1 VAENEVGIMAEQQRS
16 VIFLGSKSIHR
27 RNLINRVAQ
36 STFLL
41 ASLVSTVA
49 LIVIFFTLITES
61 ISFFTHV
68 SIIEFLTGTKWT
80 VLFAEKH
87 FGILP
92 LLNATLITSA
102 IAVAVAAPAGLA
114 AAIYLSEYAGNRARG
129 LLKPVLETLSGI
141 PTVVYGY
148 FALYFVTPQLLRG
161 LIPDLGIHNAL
172 AVGLMIGVLVMPI
185 VASLSDDAMK
195 AVPEDLRMAAYSL
208 GARKYQV
215 VLRVVVPAALSGI
228 MASVILAFAR
238 AMGETMIA
246 AIAGGFR
253 PILSFD
259 VKEAMQTMPSYIAQV
274 ATGDAPHGTIE
285 YQSLFAVGLFLLLIT
300 AALNFIGVR
309 VVRRWEI
316 RY

>member
-1 VAENEVGIMAEQQRS
+1 MSEQQRS
-16 VIFLGSKSIHR
+16 VILLGSKSIHR

-49 LIVIFFTLITES
+49 LIVIFFTLTTES
-61 ISFFTHV
+61 VSFFTQV

-80 VLFAEKH
+80 ALFAEKH

-102 IAVAVAAPAGLA
+102 IAVAVATPTGLA
-114 AAIYLSEYAGNRARG
+114 AAIYLSEYAGKRARG
-129 LLKPVLETLSGI
+129 LLKPVVETLSGI

-185 VASLSDDAMK
+185 VASLSDDAMR

-253 PILSFD
+253 PVLSFD
-259 VKEAMQTMPSYIAQV
+259 VKEAMQTMPSFIAQV

-309 VVRRWEI
+309 VVRRWTI
-316 RY
+316 KY

>member
-1 VAENEVGIMAEQQRS
+1 MA
-16 VIFLGSKSIHR
+16 SKSIYR
-27 RNLINRVAQ
+27 RRLINRIVQ
-36 STFLL
+36 SAFLF
-41 ASLVSTVA
+41 ASLVSTAA
-49 LIVIFFTLITES
+49 LVVIFFTLTAES
-61 ISFFTHV
+61 MSFFTNV
-68 SIIEFLTGTKWT
+68 SVIEFLTGTKWT
-80 VLFAEKH
+80 VLFSDKH

-102 IAVAVAAPAGLA
+102 IAVAFATPVGLA
-114 AAIYLSEYAGNRARG
+114 AAIYMSEYAGKRARN
-129 LLKPVLETLSGI
+129 LIKPVVETLSGI

-148 FALYFVTPQLLRG
+148 FALYFVTPQVLRG

-172 AVGLMIGVLVMPI
+172 AVGLMIGVLILPI
-185 VASLSDDAMK
+185 VASLSDDAMRS
-195 AVPEDLRMAAYSL
+195 VPEDLRLAAYSL

-215 VLRVVVPAALSGI
+215 VLKVIVPAALSGI
-228 MASVILAFAR
+228 VASVILAFAR

-259 VKEAMQTMPSYIAQV
+259 VREAMQTMPSYIAQV

-300 AALNFIGVR
+300 AALNFIGIR

>member
-1 VAENEVGIMAEQQRS
+1 MAEQQKS
-16 VIFLGSKSIHR
+16 VIFLGSKSIYR

-49 LIVIFFTLITES
+49 LIVIFFTLTTES
-61 ISFFTHV
+61 VSFFTHV
-68 SIIEFLTGTKWT
+68 SVIEFLTGTKWT
-80 VLFAEKH
+80 ALFAEKH

-114 AAIYLSEYAGNRARG
+114 AAIYLSEYAGKRARG
-129 LLKPVLETLSGI
+129 LLKPVVETLSGI

-172 AVGLMIGVLVMPI
+172 TVGLMIGVLVMPI

-253 PILSFD
+253 PVLSFD
-259 VKEAMQTMPSYIAQV
+259 VKEAMQTMPSFIAQV

-300 AALNFIGVR
+300 AALNFIAVR

>member
-1 VAENEVGIMAEQQRS
+1 MAEQQRS
-16 VIFLGSKSIHR
+16 VILLGSKSIHR

-49 LIVIFFTLITES
+49 LIVIFFTLTTES
-61 ISFFTHV
+61 VSFFTHV
-68 SIIEFLTGTKWT
+68 SVIEFLTGTKWT
-80 VLFAEKH
+80 ALFAEKH

-102 IAVAVAAPAGLA
+102 IAVAVATPTGLA
-114 AAIYLSEYAGNRARG
+114 AAIYLSEYAGKRARG
-129 LLKPVLETLSGI
+129 LLKPVVETLSGI

-185 VASLSDDAMK
+185 VASLSDDAMR

-253 PILSFD
+253 PVLSFD
-259 VKEAMQTMPSYIAQV
+259 VKEAMQTMPSFIAQV

-309 VVRRWEI
+309 VVRRWTI
-316 RY
+316 KY

>member
-1 VAENEVGIMAEQQRS
+1 MAEQQRS
-16 VIFLGSKSIHR
+16 VILLGSKSIHR

-49 LIVIFFTLITES
+49 LIVIFFTLTTES
-61 ISFFTHV
+61 VSFFTHV
-68 SIIEFLTGTKWT
+68 SVIEFLTGTKWT
-80 VLFAEKH
+80 ALFAEKH

-102 IAVAVAAPAGLA
+102 IAVAVATPTGLA
-114 AAIYLSEYAGNRARG
+114 AAIYLSEYAGKRARG
-129 LLKPVLETLSGI
+129 LLKPVVETLSGI

-185 VASLSDDAMK
+185 VASLSDDAMR

-228 MASVILAFAR
+228 TASVILAFAR

-253 PILSFD
+253 PVLSFD
-259 VKEAMQTMPSYIAQV
+259 VKEAMQTMPSFIAQV

-309 VVRRWEI
+309 VVRRWTI
-316 RY
+316 KY

>member
-1 VAENEVGIMAEQQRS
+1 MTERS
-16 VIFLGSKSIHR
+16 STALLASKSIYR
-27 RNLINRVAQ
+27 RRLINRIVQ
-36 STFLL
+36 SAFLF
-41 ASLVSTVA
+41 ASLVSTAA
-49 LIVIFFTLITES
+49 LVVIFFTLTAES
-61 ISFFTHV
+61 MSFFTNV
-68 SIIEFLTGTKWT
+68 SVIEFLTGTKWT
-80 VLFAEKH
+80 VLFSDKH

-102 IAVAVAAPAGLA
+102 IAVAFATPVGLA
-114 AAIYLSEYAGNRARG
+114 AAIYMSEYAGKRARN
-129 LLKPVLETLSGI
+129 LIKPVVETLSGI

-148 FALYFVTPQLLRG
+148 FALYFVTPQVLRG

-172 AVGLMIGVLVMPI
+172 AVGLMIGVLILPI
-185 VASLSDDAMK
+185 VASLSDDAMRS
-195 AVPEDLRMAAYSL
+195 VPEDLRLAAYSL

-215 VLRVVVPAALSGI
+215 VLKVIVPAALSGI
-228 MASVILAFAR
+228 VASVILAFAR

-259 VKEAMQTMPSYIAQV
+259 VREAMQTMPSYIAQV

-300 AALNFIGVR
+300 AALNFIGIR

>member
-1 VAENEVGIMAEQQRS
+1 MAEQQKS

-49 LIVIFFTLITES
+49 LIVIFFTLMTES

-68 SIIEFLTGTKWT
+68 SVIEFLTGTKWT

-102 IAVAVAAPAGLA
+102 IAVAVAAPTGLA

-185 VASLSDDAMK
+185 VASLSDDAMR
-195 AVPEDLRMAAYSL
+195 AVPDDLRMAAYSL

-228 MASVILAFAR
+228 VASVILAFAR

-259 VKEAMQTMPSYIAQV
+259 VREAMQTMPSYIAQV

>member
-1 VAENEVGIMAEQQRS
+1 MTEQQKS
-16 VIFLGSKSIHR
+16 VIFLGSKSIYR

-80 VLFAEKH
+80 ALFVEKH

-102 IAVAVAAPAGLA
+102 IAVAVAAPTGLA
-114 AAIYLSEYAGNRARG
+114 AAIYLSEYAGKRARG
-129 LLKPVLETLSGI
+129 LLKPVVETLSGI

-185 VASLSDDAMK
+185 VASLSDDAMR

-228 MASVILAFAR
+228 VASVILAFAR

-259 VKEAMQTMPSYIAQV
+259 VREAMQTMPSYIAQV

-300 AALNFIGVR
+300 AALNFVGVR

>member
-1 VAENEVGIMAEQQRS
+1 VAENEVGIMAEQQKS
-16 VIFLGSKSIHR
+16 VIFLGSKSIYR
-27 RNLINRVAQ
+27 RNLINRVAL

-49 LIVIFFTLITES
+49 LIVIFFTLMTES
-61 ISFFTHV
+61 VSFFTHV
-68 SIIEFLTGTKWT
+68 SVIEFLTGTKWT
-80 VLFAEKH
+80 ALFADKH

-102 IAVAVAAPAGLA
+102 IAVAVATPTGLA
-114 AAIYLSEYAGNRARG
+114 AAIYLSEYAGKRARG
-129 LLKPVLETLSGI
+129 LIKPVVETLSGI

-172 AVGLMIGVLVMPI
+172 TVGLMIGVLVIPI
-185 VASLSDDAMK
+185 VASLSDDAMR
-195 AVPEDLRMAAYSL
+195 AVPDDLRMAAYSL
-208 GARKYQV
+208 GARRYQV

-228 MASVILAFAR
+228 AASVILAFAR

-259 VKEAMQTMPSYIAQV
+259 VREAMQTMPSYIAQV

-300 AALNFIGVR
+300 AALNFVGVR

>member
-1 VAENEVGIMAEQQRS
+1 MTEQQKS
-16 VIFLGSKSIHR
+16 VIFLGSKSIYR

-61 ISFFTHV
+61 VSFFTHV
-68 SIIEFLTGTKWT
+68 SVIEFLTGTKWT

-102 IAVAVAAPAGLA
+102 IAVAVATPTGLA
-114 AAIYLSEYAGNRARG
+114 AAIYLSEYAGKRARG
-129 LLKPVLETLSGI
+129 LLKPVVETLSGI

-185 VASLSDDAMK
+185 VASLSDDAMR

>member
-1 VAENEVGIMAEQQRS
+1 MSEQQKS
-16 VIFLGSKSIHR
+16 VILLGSKSIYR

-102 IAVAVAAPAGLA
+102 IAVAVAAPTGLA
-114 AAIYLSEYAGNRARG
+114 AAIYLSEYAGKRARG
-129 LLKPVLETLSGI
+129 LLKPVVETLSGI

-185 VASLSDDAMK
+185 VASLSDDAMR

-228 MASVILAFAR
+228 VASVILAFAR

-300 AALNFIGVR
+300 AALNFVGVR

>member
-1 VAENEVGIMAEQQRS
+1 M
-16 VIFLGSKSIHR
+16 GSKSIYR

-41 ASLVSTVA
+41 ASLVSTAA
-49 LIVIFFTLITES
+49 LIVIFFTLTTES
-61 ISFFTHV
+61 VSFFTQV
-68 SIIEFLTGTKWT
+68 SVIEFLTGTKWT

-102 IAVAVAAPAGLA
+102 IAVAVATPTGLA
-114 AAIYLSEYAGNRARG
+114 AAIYLSEYAGKRARG
-129 LLKPVLETLSGI
+129 LLKPVVETLSGI

-185 VASLSDDAMK
+185 VASLSDDAMR

-300 AALNFIGVR
+300 AALNFVGVR

>member
-1 VAENEVGIMAEQQRS
+1 MAEQQKS
-16 VIFLGSKSIHR
+16 VIFLGSKSIYR

-49 LIVIFFTLITES
+49 LIVIFFTLMTES
-61 ISFFTHV
+61 VSFFTHV
-68 SIIEFLTGTKWT
+68 SVIEFLTGTKWT

-102 IAVAVAAPAGLA
+102 IAVAVATPTGLA
-114 AAIYLSEYAGNRARG
+114 AAIYLSEYAGKRARG
-129 LLKPVLETLSGI
+129 LLKPVVETLSGI

-172 AVGLMIGVLVMPI
+172 TVGLMIGVLVMPI
-185 VASLSDDAMK
+185 VASLSDDAMR

-259 VKEAMQTMPSYIAQV
+259 VKEAMQTMPSFIAQV

>member
-1 VAENEVGIMAEQQRS
+1 MAEQQKS

-49 LIVIFFTLITES
+49 LIVIFFTLMTES
-61 ISFFTHV
+61 VSFFTHV

>member
-1 VAENEVGIMAEQQRS
+1 M
-16 VIFLGSKSIHR
+16 
-27 RNLINRVAQ
+27 INRVAQ

-49 LIVIFFTLITES
+49 LIVIFFTLTTES
-61 ISFFTHV
+61 VSFFTHV
-68 SIIEFLTGTKWT
+68 SVIEFLTGTKWT
-80 VLFAEKH
+80 ALFAEKH

-102 IAVAVAAPAGLA
+102 IAVAVATPTGLA
-114 AAIYLSEYAGNRARG
+114 AAIYLSEYAGKRARG
-129 LLKPVLETLSGI
+129 LLKPVVETLSGI

-185 VASLSDDAMK
+185 VASLSDDAMR

-309 VVRRWEI
+309 VVRRWTI

>member
-1 VAENEVGIMAEQQRS
+1 MAEQQKS

-49 LIVIFFTLITES
+49 LIVIFFTLMTES
-61 ISFFTHV
+61 VSFFTHV
-68 SIIEFLTGTKWT
+68 SVIEFLTGTKWT
-80 VLFAEKH
+80 VLFIEKH

-102 IAVAVAAPAGLA
+102 IAVAVATPAGLA

-185 VASLSDDAMK
+185 VASLSDDAMR

-228 MASVILAFAR
+228 VASVILAFAR

-259 VKEAMQTMPSYIAQV
+259 VREAMQTMPSYIAQV

-300 AALNFIGVR
+300 AALNFVGVR

>member
-1 VAENEVGIMAEQQRS
+1 
-16 VIFLGSKSIHR
+16 
-27 RNLINRVAQ
+27 
-36 STFLL
+36 
-41 ASLVSTVA
+41 
-49 LIVIFFTLITES
+49 
-61 ISFFTHV
+61 
-68 SIIEFLTGTKWT
+68 
-80 VLFAEKH
+80 
-87 FGILP
+87 
-92 LLNATLITSA
+92 
-102 IAVAVAAPAGLA
+102 
-114 AAIYLSEYAGNRARG
+114 
-129 LLKPVLETLSGI
+129 
-141 PTVVYGY
+141 
-148 FALYFVTPQLLRG
+148 
-161 LIPDLGIHNAL
+161 
-172 AVGLMIGVLVMPI
+172 MIGVLVMPI
-185 VASLSDDAMK
+185 VASLSDDAMR

-208 GARKYQV
+208 GARRYQV

-228 MASVILAFAR
+228 VASVILAFAR

-300 AALNFIGVR
+300 AALNFVGVR

>member
-1 VAENEVGIMAEQQRS
+1 MTERS
-16 VIFLGSKSIHR
+16 STAFLASKSIYR
-27 RNLINRVAQ
+27 RRLINRIVHSA
-36 STFLL
+36 FLF
-41 ASLVSTVA
+41 ASLVSTAA
-49 LIVIFFTLITES
+49 LVVIFFTLTAES
-61 ISFFTHV
+61 MSFFTNV
-68 SIIEFLTGTKWT
+68 SVIEFLTGTKWT
-80 VLFAEKH
+80 VLFSDKH

-102 IAVAVAAPAGLA
+102 IAVAFATPVGLA
-114 AAIYLSEYAGNRARG
+114 AAIYMSEYAGKRARN
-129 LLKPVLETLSGI
+129 LIKPVVETLSGI

-148 FALYFVTPQLLRG
+148 FALYFVTPQVLRG

-172 AVGLMIGVLVMPI
+172 AVGLMIGVLILPI
-185 VASLSDDAMK
+185 VASLSDDAMRS
-195 AVPEDLRMAAYSL
+195 VPEDLRLAAYSL

-215 VLRVVVPAALSGI
+215 VLRVIVPAALSGI
-228 MASVILAFAR
+228 VASVILAFAR

-259 VKEAMQTMPSYIAQV
+259 VREAMQTMPSYIAQV

-300 AALNFIGVR
+300 AALNFIGIR

>member
-1 VAENEVGIMAEQQRS
+1 LTERS
-16 VIFLGSKSIHR
+16 STALLASKSIYR
-27 RNLINRVAQ
+27 RRLINRIVQ
-36 STFLL
+36 SAFLF
-41 ASLVSTVA
+41 ASLVSTAA
-49 LIVIFFTLITES
+49 LVVIFFTLTAES
-61 ISFFTHV
+61 MSFFTNV
-68 SIIEFLTGTKWT
+68 SVIEFLTGTKWT
-80 VLFAEKH
+80 VLFADKH

-102 IAVAVAAPAGLA
+102 IAVAFATPVGLA
-114 AAIYLSEYAGNRARG
+114 AAIYMSEYAGKRARN
-129 LLKPVLETLSGI
+129 LIKPVVETLSGI

-148 FALYFVTPQLLRG
+148 FALYFVTPQVLRG

-172 AVGLMIGVLVMPI
+172 AVGLMIGVLILPI
-185 VASLSDDAMK
+185 VASLSDDAMRS
-195 AVPEDLRMAAYSL
+195 VPEDLRLAAYSL

-215 VLRVVVPAALSGI
+215 VLRVIVPAALSGI
-228 MASVILAFAR
+228 VASVILAFAR

-259 VKEAMQTMPSYIAQV
+259 VREAMQTMPSYIAQV

-300 AALNFIGVR
+300 AALNFIGIR

>member
-1 VAENEVGIMAEQQRS
+1 M
-16 VIFLGSKSIHR
+16 
-27 RNLINRVAQ
+27 NRIAQ
-36 STFLL
+36 SAFLFT
-41 ASLVSTVA
+41 SLISTVA
-49 LIVIFFTLITES
+49 LVVIFLTLTTES
-61 ISFFTHV
+61 ISFFTNV
-68 SIIEFLTGTKWT
+68 SVIEFLTGTKWT
-80 VLFAEKH
+80 ALFAEKH
-87 FGILP
+87 FGVLP

-102 IAVAVAAPAGLA
+102 IAVAFAAPAGLA
-114 AAIYLSEYAGNRARG
+114 AAIYLSEYAGGRARG

-148 FALYFVTPQLLRG
+148 FALYFVTPQIG
-161 LIPDLGIHNAL
+161 SFLIPDIGIHNAL
-172 AVGLMIGVLVMPI
+172 VVGLMIGVLILPI
-185 VASLSDDAMK
+185 VASLSDDAMR
-195 AVPEDLRMAAYSL
+195 AVPEDLRLAAYSL

-228 MASVILAFAR
+228 VASVILAFAR

-253 PILSFD
+253 PVLSFD
-259 VKEAMQTMPSYIAQV
+259 VREAMQTMPSYIAQV

-285 YQSLFAVGLFLLLIT
+285 YQSLFSVGLFLLLIT
-300 AALNFIGVR
+300 AALNFIGIR

>member
-1 VAENEVGIMAEQQRS
+1 MAEQQKS
-16 VIFLGSKSIHR
+16 VIFLGSKSIYR

-49 LIVIFFTLITES
+49 LIVIFFTLTTES
-61 ISFFTHV
+61 VSFFTHV
-68 SIIEFLTGTKWT
+68 SVIEFLTGTKWT

-102 IAVAVAAPAGLA
+102 IAVAVATPTGLA
-114 AAIYLSEYAGNRARG
+114 AAIYLSEYAGKRARG
-129 LLKPVLETLSGI
+129 LLKPVVETLSGI

-185 VASLSDDAMK
+185 VASLSDDAMR

-228 MASVILAFAR
+228 VASVILAFAR

-259 VKEAMQTMPSYIAQV
+259 VREAMQTMPSYIAQV

-300 AALNFIGVR
+300 AALNFVGVR

>member
-1 VAENEVGIMAEQQRS
+1 MAEQQKS

-68 SIIEFLTGTKWT
+68 SVIEFLTGTKWT
-80 VLFAEKH
+80 VLFVEKH

>member
-1 VAENEVGIMAEQQRS
+1 MAEQQRS
-16 VIFLGSKSIHR
+16 VILLGSKSNHR

-49 LIVIFFTLITES
+49 LIVIFFTLTTES
-61 ISFFTHV
+61 VSFFTHV
-68 SIIEFLTGTKWT
+68 SVIEFLTGTKWT
-80 VLFAEKH
+80 ALFAEKH

-102 IAVAVAAPAGLA
+102 IAVAVATPTGLA
-114 AAIYLSEYAGNRARG
+114 AAIYLSEYAGKRARG
-129 LLKPVLETLSGI
+129 LLKPVVETLSGI

-185 VASLSDDAMK
+185 VASLSDDAMR

-208 GARKYQV
+208 GARRYQV

-253 PILSFD
+253 PVLSFD
-259 VKEAMQTMPSYIAQV
+259 VKEAMQTMPSFIAQV

-309 VVRRWEI
+309 VVRRWTI
-316 RY
+316 KY

>member
-1 VAENEVGIMAEQQRS
+1 MAEQQKS

-49 LIVIFFTLITES
+49 LIVIFFTLMTES
-61 ISFFTHV
+61 VSFFTHV
-68 SIIEFLTGTKWT
+68 SVIEFLTGTKWT
-80 VLFAEKH
+80 VLFIEKH

-102 IAVAVAAPAGLA
+102 IAVAVATPAGLA

-185 VASLSDDAMK
+185 VASLSDDAMR

-228 MASVILAFAR
+228 VASVILAFAR

-300 AALNFIGVR
+300 AALNFVGVR

>member
-1 VAENEVGIMAEQQRS
+1 MTEQQKS
-16 VIFLGSKSIHR
+16 VILLGSKSIYR

-49 LIVIFFTLITES
+49 LIVIFFTLTTES
-61 ISFFTHV
+61 VSFFTQV

-80 VLFAEKH
+80 ALFADKH

-102 IAVAVAAPAGLA
+102 IAVAVATPTGLA
-114 AAIYLSEYAGNRARG
+114 AAIYLSEYAGKRARG
-129 LLKPVLETLSGI
+129 LLKPVVETLSGI

-185 VASLSDDAMK
+185 VASLSDDAMR

>member
-1 VAENEVGIMAEQQRS
+1 MTKQQKS
-16 VIFLGSKSIHR
+16 VILLGSKSIHR

-102 IAVAVAAPAGLA
+102 IAVAVAAPTGLA
-114 AAIYLSEYAGNRARG
+114 AAIYLSEYAGKRVRG
-129 LLKPVLETLSGI
+129 LLKPFVETLSGI

-185 VASLSDDAMK
+185 VASLSDDAMR

-259 VKEAMQTMPSYIAQV
+259 VREAMQTMPSYIAQV

-300 AALNFIGVR
+300 AALNFVGVR

>member
-1 VAENEVGIMAEQQRS
+1 M
-16 VIFLGSKSIHR
+16 
-27 RNLINRVAQ
+27 
-36 STFLL
+36 L

-49 LIVIFFTLITES
+49 LIVIFFTLTTES
-61 ISFFTHV
+61 VSFFTHV
-68 SIIEFLTGTKWT
+68 SVIEFLTGTKWT
-80 VLFAEKH
+80 ALFAEKH

-102 IAVAVAAPAGLA
+102 IAVAVAAPTGLA
-114 AAIYLSEYAGNRARG
+114 AAIYLSEYAGKRARG
-129 LLKPVLETLSGI
+129 LLKPVVETLAGI

-208 GARKYQV
+208 GARRYQV

-228 MASVILAFAR
+228 TASVILAFAR

-300 AALNFIGVR
+300 AALNFISVR